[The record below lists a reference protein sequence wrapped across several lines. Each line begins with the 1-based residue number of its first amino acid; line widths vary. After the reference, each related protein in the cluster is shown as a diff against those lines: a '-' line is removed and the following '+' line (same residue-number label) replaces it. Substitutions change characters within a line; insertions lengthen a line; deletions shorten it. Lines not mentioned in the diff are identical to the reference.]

1 MTTTGTWYPPSFGT
15 GGFLHEGQLFTNP
28 PFKMTTDHDITRL
41 RDRISRQR
49 HQPPERILQA
59 VAAEIMEHHHLSSA
73 HEIAKLL
80 LDAAGV
86 EVGP

>member
-1 MTTTGTWYPPSFGT
+1 MTPHS
-15 GGFLHEGQLFTNP
+15 
-28 PFKMTTDHDITRL
+28 ITRL
-41 RDRISRQR
+41 RERVQRQR

>member
-1 MTTTGTWYPPSFGT
+1 MTPHSI
-15 GGFLHEGQLFTNP
+15 N
-28 PFKMTTDHDITRL
+28 RL
-41 RDRISRQR
+41 RERVQRQR

>member
-1 MTTTGTWYPPSFGT
+1 MTPYS
-15 GGFLHEGQLFTNP
+15 
-28 PFKMTTDHDITRL
+28 ITRL
-41 RDRISRQR
+41 RDRVQN
-49 HQPPERILQA
+49 QPREQTMRIIA
-59 VAAEIMEHHHLSSA
+59 CEIMEHHHLSSA